1 MSRTSGRSASR
12 LAAILDALPDALLLV
27 DAAGQVVNANAVAL
41 DLFEGESAERLLGKP
56 LAELL
61 PGLGR
66 AVATAGPGPAA
77 LPAGSAAPEGAG
89 PRAPQRGPAERLAAR
104 RTDGS
109 LFPAEVNTA
118 PLPDDGDE
126 LTLYVVRDLTGVLDV
141 EAELRRQQRQI
152 ELILRAASEGII
164 GVDNEAR
171 IVLVNPAGARI
182 LRHRSSDLG
191 GQDVHELIA
200 HSAADGTPIPPEKV
214 LLVDSLRTGT
224 RHRATD
230 QVLWR
235 SDGTAVTVDM
245 TTAPV
250 SEGDVIIGAVMTF
263 EDNSEARAAVRRAQ
277 ELADVLDDELRAPLA
292 AVLNELRNVAEY
304 GIGELGPN
312 VRQALSSASSDLAEV
327 AGLVDDIVDY
337 QHMVVGDQPFEPRI
351 IRLSEVVDAAVE
363 ATEDAAA
370 ALGVD
375 LIAHTADV
383 EVSVDPDL
391 FAKML
396 AHLLADMVTASPVGG
411 KVVVT
416 AARRGPVARIEI
428 RGPHTGGGPLHLPI
442 ARAIVAQH
450 GGTVTTHRI
459 AGKGNTHVVE
469 VPLEGSGGGG
479 KGSART
485 TVANSSRSVRVAQ
498 VLPATRVRAAV
509 ARGGESSTG
518 MDTGTGTGTGSGTT
532 GTGQSPVQ
540 GFDQGRGL
548 DQSRGP
554 VSGRGAGPAQGQ
566 SELGQSQLGQSQQ
579 GRGAEQSAASGSV
592 KQVEKTN
599 GHHTSHGADV
609 RRPVT
614 AASGPNGQNGQ
625 ARIPAQG
632 RSTISRPPGPS
643 APLDLKPSRP
653 LPTSDV
659 WSRPRRDPADPLEDT
674 GSLPTTDRPST
685 RGNAGS
691 GGGVGT
697 GVTAPSEQQPW
708 QPAADPQEDLEAA
721 AEAFNAA
728 AGAKAEFKAEFDEV
742 DFEADDEDA
751 EPTLPVPPQAPPR
764 AADEGMQ
771 PRGRRRAVT
780 PDPFAR
786 DQFGQGQSGQGQS
799 GQGQNGQDQFGQDRA
814 GEEPPAQNT
823 GRQALR
829 PVTVSRPPRLDA
841 GRGTNQRTP
850 NRDAQSEQ
858 PTQRMPPVTVDPP
871 RPPRPAQPERVERTG
886 AERPERIERPE
897 RMPGLPEPE
906 PVRAGAGR
914 LPGSGAN
921 AVRTGPLLVE
931 EDEPALLLWPE
942 PDSTTLDLLDERG
955 YLAVSLDNFDA
966 LPRTLAEHLSQGS
979 VKPSAVLVD
988 PIAAPITR
996 RGLRILRGAAI
1007 NAGLPIV
1014 VTAGIGGG
1022 PPEAPQGPDPALL
1035 LQALTPPAVSLPR
1048 VLLVEARDDLADA
1061 MTRSLERQGMQVLH
1075 AATDSESISRAS
1087 DGVPDVVLMDL
1098 MQIRRRRTGIVEWL
1112 RDHERLTTTPI
1123 VVYTALGTDSA
1134 PFAAV
1139 LRNGNASLFLAERA
1153 TDSEVSNRIGDLL
1166 AKICTG
1172 G

>member
-1 MSRTSGRSASR
+1 LSRTSGRSASR

-56 LAELL
+56 VSVLL

-77 LPAGSAAPEGAG
+77 LPVGSAAPEGAG

-118 PLPDDGDE
+118 TLPDDEDE

-182 LRHRSSDLG
+182 LRHRASDLG

-263 EDNSEARAAVRRAQ
+263 EDNSEARASVRRAQ
-277 ELADVLDDELRAPLA
+277 ELADVLDDELRGPLA

-312 VRQALSSASSDLAEV
+312 VRQALSSATSDLAEV

-337 QHMVVGDQPFEPRI
+337 QHMVVGDQPFEPRV

-498 VLPATRVRAAV
+498 VLPTARVRAAV
-509 ARGGESSTG
+509 ARGGDSATG
-518 MDTGTGTGTGSGTT
+518 MDTGTGTGA
-532 GTGQSPVQ
+532 GQPPAQ
-540 GFDQGRGL
+540 AFDQGRGL
-548 DQSRGP
+548 EQGRGP
-554 VSGRGAGPAQGQ
+554 VSGRMAGQGP
-566 SELGQSQLGQSQQ
+566 SELGQSQQ
-579 GRGAEQSAASGSV
+579 GRGAEQSAAPGAV

-599 GHHTSHGADV
+599 GHHTSHGADI

-614 AASGPNGQNGQ
+614 AAPGQNGQNGQ
-625 ARIPAQG
+625 ARIPAQA
-632 RSTISRPPGPS
+632 RSPLRPPGPA

-659 WSRPRRDPADPLEDT
+659 WSRPRRDPASPALDDS
-674 GSLPTTDRPST
+674 GSLPLPEPPPV

-691 GGGVGT
+691 AVGA

-708 QPAADPQEDLEAA
+708 QPEADPQEELEAA

-728 AGAKAEFKAEFDEV
+728 AEAEI
-742 DFEADDEDA
+742 DFEDDEEDA
-751 EPTLPVPPQAPPR
+751 EPTLPVPQQAPPR

-780 PDPFAR
+780 PDPFGR
-786 DQFGQGQSGQGQS
+786 DQFGQEQFGQEQGAQDRAGRVS
-799 GQGQNGQDQFGQDRA
+799 RDQFGQDRA
-814 GEEPPAQNT
+814 SEEPPAQNT

-829 PVTVSRPPRLDA
+829 PVTVSRPPRLDV
-841 GRGTNQRTP
+841 GRGTSQRTP
-850 NRDAQSEQ
+850 NRDTQNDQ

-871 RPPRPAQPERVERTG
+871 RPPRPAPAQPER
-886 AERPERIERPE
+886 AERIERPE
-897 RMPGLPEPE
+897 RTAGLAESNTARP
-906 PVRAGAGR
+906 
-914 LPGSGAN
+914 
-921 AVRTGPLLVE
+921 GPLLVDD
-931 EDEPALLLWPE
+931 DEGPALLLWPE
-942 PDSTTLDLLDERG
+942 PDSTTVDLLDERG
-955 YLAVSLDNFDA
+955 YLSVPLDNFDA

-1139 LRNGNASLFLAERA
+1139 LRSGNASLFLAERA

>member
-1 MSRTSGRSASR
+1 LSRTSGRSASR

-56 LAELL
+56 ISVLL

-66 AVATAGPGPAA
+66 AVAAAGPGPAA
-77 LPAGSAAPEGAG
+77 LPPGSTAGAATM
-89 PRAPQRGPAERLAAR
+89 RAPSRGPAERLAAR

-118 PLPDDGDE
+118 KLPDDEDE
-126 LTLYVVRDLTGVLDV
+126 LILYVVRDLTGVLDV

-164 GVDNEAR
+164 GVDNEGR

-182 LRHRSSDLG
+182 LRHRASDLG

-200 HSAADGTPIPPEKV
+200 HSAADGTPVPPEKV

-224 RHRATD
+224 KHRSVD

-235 SDGTAVTVDM
+235 SDGTAVTVDL

-250 SEGDVIIGAVMTF
+250 YEGDVIIGAVMTF
-263 EDNSEARAAVRRAQ
+263 EDNSEVRASVRRAQ
-277 ELADVLDDELRAPLA
+277 ELADVLDGELRAPLA
-292 AVLNELRNVAEY
+292 AVLTELRNVAEY

-312 VRQALSSASSDLAEV
+312 VRQALGSATSELAEV

-337 QHMVVGDQPFEPRI
+337 QHMVVGDQPFEPRV

-383 EVSVDPDL
+383 EVSVDPEL

-396 AHLLADMVTASPVGG
+396 AHLLADMVTAAPVGG

-469 VPLEGSGGGG
+469 VPLDGSAGGG
-479 KGSART
+479 KGPGRGV
-485 TVANSSRSVRVAQ
+485 VANSSRSLRVAQ
-498 VLPATRVRAAV
+498 VLPTARVRAV
-509 ARGGESSTG
+509 ASRGEESLG
-518 MDTGTGTGTGSGTT
+518 GG
-532 GTGQSPVQ
+532 GQPPVQ
-540 GFDQGRGL
+540 GPGPGQGQQGRGL
-548 DQSRGP
+548 
-554 VSGRGAGPAQGQ
+554 
-566 SELGQSQLGQSQQ
+566 
-579 GRGAEQSAASGSV
+579 EQSAATGSV

-599 GHHTSHGADV
+599 GHHTSHGADS

-625 ARIPAQG
+625 ARIPAQA
-632 RSTISRPPGPS
+632 RPALSRPPGS
-643 APLDLKPSRP
+643 STPLDLKPSRP

-659 WSRPRRDPADPLEDT
+659 WSRPRRDPADPGLDDT
-674 GSLPTTDRPST
+674 GSLPTMGRPQS
-685 RGNAGS
+685 RGNGSSAG
-691 GGGVGT
+691 V
-697 GVTAPSEQQPW
+697 GVTAPSEQRPW
-708 QPAADPQEDLEAA
+708 QPEAEPEEDLETAEELD
-721 AEAFNAA
+721 AEAQ
-728 AGAKAEFKAEFDEV
+728 
-742 DFEADDEDA
+742 DDDDA
-751 EPTLPVPPQAPPR
+751 EPTQPVATMAPPR
-764 AADEGMQ
+764 ASDEGMQ
-771 PRGRRRAVT
+771 PRGRRRAMS
-780 PDPFAR
+780 PDAVA
-786 DQFGQGQSGQGQS
+786 
-799 GQGQNGQDQFGQDRA
+799 QDAA
-814 GEEPPAQNT
+814 GEDAATQQST
-823 GRQALR
+823 ARQALR
-829 PVTVSRPPRLDA
+829 PATVTRPPRIDA
-841 GRGTNQRTP
+841 GRGVNQRTA
-850 NRDAQSEQ
+850 NREAVNDQ
-858 PTQRMPPVTVDPP
+858 PTQRMPPVRVD
-871 RPPRPAQPERVERTG
+871 PPRPAQPERVERS
-886 AERPERIERPE
+886 ERTADLA
-897 RMPGLPEPE
+897 GPE
-906 PVRAGAGR
+906 PVRAGAARSAGA
-914 LPGSGAN
+914 GSNSA
-921 AVRTGPLLVE
+921 RPGPLLVE
-931 EDEPALLLWPE
+931 ESDGPALLLWPE
-942 PDSTTLDLLDERG
+942 PDASTLDLLDERG
-955 YLAVSLDNFDA
+955 YQGVPLDNFDA

-979 VKPSAVLVD
+979 QKPSAVLVD

-1022 PPEAPQGPDPALL
+1022 PADAPQGPDPALL

-1048 VLLVEARDDLADA
+1048 VLLVEARDDLAEA

-1123 VVYTALGTDSA
+1123 VVYTALGTDAA

-1139 LRNGNASLFLAERA
+1139 LRSGTASLFLAERA

-1166 AKICTG
+1166 AKICPG

>member
-1 MSRTSGRSASR
+1 
-12 LAAILDALPDALLLV
+12 
-27 DAAGQVVNANAVAL
+27 
-41 DLFEGESAERLLGKP
+41 
-56 LAELL
+56 
-61 PGLGR
+61 
-66 AVATAGPGPAA
+66 
-77 LPAGSAAPEGAG
+77 
-89 PRAPQRGPAERLAAR
+89 
-104 RTDGS
+104 
-109 LFPAEVNTA
+109 
-118 PLPDDGDE
+118 
-126 LTLYVVRDLTGVLDV
+126 
-141 EAELRRQQRQI
+141 
-152 ELILRAASEGII
+152 
-164 GVDNEAR
+164 
-171 IVLVNPAGARI
+171 
-182 LRHRSSDLG
+182 
-191 GQDVHELIA
+191 
-200 HSAADGTPIPPEKV
+200 
-214 LLVDSLRTGT
+214 
-224 RHRATD
+224 
-230 QVLWR
+230 
-235 SDGTAVTVDM
+235 M

-250 SEGDVIIGAVMTF
+250 YEGDVIIGAVMTF

-277 ELADVLDDELRAPLA
+277 ELADVLDGELRAPLA

-312 VRQALSSASSDLAEV
+312 VRQALGSASSDLAEV

-337 QHMVVGDQPFEPRI
+337 QHMVIGDQRFEPRV

-383 EVSVDPDL
+383 EVSVDPEL

-469 VPLEGSGGGG
+469 VPLEGSAGGG
-479 KGSART
+479 KGAGRG
-485 TVANSSRSVRVAQ
+485 TVANNSRSVRVAQ
-498 VLPATRVRAAV
+498 VLPTARVRAAV
-509 ARGGESSTG
+509 TRGEESA
-518 MDTGTGTGTGSGTT
+518 T
-532 GTGQSPVQ
+532 GTGQNPAQ
-540 GFDQGRGL
+540 GQGPGQGQQGRGL
-548 DQSRGP
+548 
-554 VSGRGAGPAQGQ
+554 
-566 SELGQSQLGQSQQ
+566 
-579 GRGAEQSAASGSV
+579 EQSAATGSV

-599 GHHTSHGADV
+599 GHHTSHGADT
-609 RRPVT
+609 RRPLT
-614 AASGPNGQNGQ
+614 AAAPGQNGQ

-632 RSTISRPPGPS
+632 RTTLSRPPGS
-643 APLDLKPSRP
+643 STPLDLKPSRP

-659 WSRPRRDPADPLEDT
+659 WSRPRRDPADPSLEDT
-674 GSLPTTDRPST
+674 GSMPTMERPQT
-685 RGNAGS
+685 RGDADPGNGAGAS
-691 GGGVGT
+691 
-697 GVTAPSEQQPW
+697 VTAPDEQRPW
-708 QPAADPQEDLEAA
+708 QPDAEPEDDLDFA
-721 AEAFNAA
+721 AEAYDAA
-728 AGAKAEFKAEFDEV
+728 AQ
-742 DFEADDEDA
+742 ADDDPETDA
-751 EPTLPVPPQAPPR
+751 EPTLPVPPQAPSR

-771 PRGRRRAVT
+771 PRGRRRAASADAVAQ
-780 PDPFAR
+780 DP
-786 DQFGQGQSGQGQS
+786 
-799 GQGQNGQDQFGQDRA
+799 A
-814 GEEPPAQNT
+814 GEDTTTQSTA
-823 GRQALR
+823 RQALR
-829 PVTVSRPPRLDA
+829 PVTVNRPPRIDV
-841 GRGTNQRTP
+841 GRGVNQRTA
-850 NRDAQSEQ
+850 NRDTMNDQ
-858 PTQRMPPVTVDPP
+858 PTQRMPPVMAEPP
-871 RPPRPAQPERVERTG
+871 RQAQPERSERA
-886 AERPERIERPE
+886 AEAAG
-897 RMPGLPEPE
+897 PGPA
-906 PVRAGAGR
+906 RAGAAR
-914 LPGSGAN
+914 SPGAGSNTAKP
-921 AVRTGPLLVE
+921 GPLLVE
-931 EDEPALLLWPE
+931 EPDGPSLLLWPE
-942 PDSTTLDLLDERG
+942 PDASTVDLLDERG
-955 YLAVSLDNFDA
+955 YQGVPLDNFDA

-979 VKPSAVLVD
+979 AKPNAVLVD

-1022 PPEAPQGPDPALL
+1022 PAESPQGPDPALL

-1153 TDSEVSNRIGDLL
+1153 TDAEVANRIGDLL
-1166 AKICTG
+1166 EKICPG